1 MQCSV
6 SKDSRSLFI
15 PWKMFQNELYSEK
28 YLQDV
33 RQKELPGV
41 KVNCVHHANPQI
53 DHQRVLM
60 PVGKCRIPFIS

>member
-1 MQCSV
+1 
-6 SKDSRSLFI
+6 
-15 PWKMFQNELYSEK
+15 MFQNELYSEK